1 MSSDPLRDLLSLPDR
16 LDRLSRREGAGW
28 LPPVD
33 VYETGDRYVVSVELP
48 GMDQRDIEIDA
59 REGEL
64 WLRGRRPVPAVA
76 PHAYHQMER
85 GHGLFE
91 RRFLFAEAIDVQGT
105 SAEMRDGVLTVTVPK
120 RGPKRIEIR

>member
-1 MSSDPLRDLLSLPDR
+1 MPSDPLRDLLSLPDR

-105 SAEMRDGVLTVTVPK
+105 SAEMRDGVLTVTLPK

>member
-1 MSSDPLRDLLSLPDR
+1 MPSDSLRDLLSLPDR
-16 LDRLSRREGAGW
+16 LDRLASREGAGW

-48 GMDQRDIEIDA
+48 GMDRRDLEIDA

-64 WLRGRRPVPAVA
+64 WLRGRRPSPAVA

-91 RRFLFAEAIDVQGT
+91 RRFLFAEATDVQRI
-105 SAEMRDGVLTVTVPK
+105 SAEMSDGVLTITVPK
-120 RGPKRIEIR
+120 RGLKRIEVR

>member
-1 MSSDPLRDLLSLPDR
+1 MPSDPLRDLLSLPDR
-16 LDRLSRREGAGW
+16 LDRLARSEGAGW

-48 GMDQRDIEIDA
+48 GMDRRDLEIDA

-64 WLRGRRPVPAVA
+64 WLRGRRPVPAIA

-91 RRFLFAEAIDVQGT
+91 RRFLFADAIDVEGI
-105 SAEMRDGVLTVTVPK
+105 SGEMSDGVLTITVPK
-120 RGPKRIEIR
+120 RGLTRVEVR